1 MHSHSTSAR
10 PSPIRRR
17 PTPDRTRPLRLRR
30 TAAFLLLLLPITLV
44 APLLA
49 TALIALT
56 APPARASS
64 PAWRWPLDGHP
75 RVLRRFTPPPERWL
89 AGHRG
94 VDLAAPPS
102 TPVLAAGTGT
112 VRFAGPVGGK
122 GVVTIDHEGGLRTTY
137 LPVIPT
143 VKRGQPV
150 LPGTE
155 LGLLPQTPTPHCP
168 ESCLHWGLLRDS
180 RYLNPLL
187 LLGQAPIRL
196 LPFWPAPPEAITLSK
211 KPPSTTPPRP
221 PARFR
226 TRSKTDHPNPPPPK
240 TAHPNNYRL
249 SKSTS
254 PTTATPTAIS
264 LPVAILTALLLIIGL
279 HHRRHHHGHTSNSR
293 PPRPNSGRHR
303 RRSWGN
309 RGIRASTKHR
319 KDRSLQPRRKARSRD
334 DHPRHLRHW
343 RCRSRQKSA
352 GQEHDPPHPLTVR
365 R

>member
-1 MHSHSTSAR
+1 MHFHSTIAQASLIHR
-10 PSPIRRR
+10 PR
-17 PTPDRTRPLRLRR
+17 TPSKTRLPRLHH
-30 TAAFLLLLLPITLV
+30 TAASLLLLLLLPTALV

-56 APPARASS
+56 APPARASP

-102 TPVLAAGTGT
+102 TPVLAAGAGT

-143 VKRGQPV
+143 VKGGQPV
-150 LPGTE
+150 TPGTE
-155 LGLLPQTPTPHCP
+155 LGLLQTPTPHCP

-196 LPFWPAPPEAITLSK
+196 LPYWPAPPQAITLAK
-211 KPPSTTPPRP
+211 KPPSTTPPHP

-226 TRSKTDHPNPPPPK
+226 TRSKTDHPNPPPPE
-240 TAHPNNYRL
+240 TTQPNNYRL

-254 PTTATPTAIS
+254 PTTAATPIAIS
-264 LPVAILTALLLIIGL
+264 LPVAILVALLLIIGL
-279 HHRRHHHGHTSNSR
+279 HHRRHHGRTSNSR
-293 PPRPNSGRHR
+293 PPRPNSGQHR
-303 RRSWGN
+303 KRSWGN

-319 KDRSLQPRRKARSRD
+319 K
-334 DHPRHLRHW
+334 
-343 RCRSRQKSA
+343 
-352 GQEHDPPHPLTVR
+352 GPLTPPSP
-365 R
+365 

>member
-1 MHSHSTSAR
+1 MHSHSTSNQA
-10 PSPIRRR
+10 SVLRRR
-17 PTPDRTRPLRLRR
+17 PTPNETRPPRFHHI
-30 TAAFLLLLLPITLV
+30 AAFLLLLLPTTLV

-49 TALIALT
+49 TTLIVLT
-56 APPARASS
+56 APPARASP

-102 TPVLAAGTGT
+102 TPVLAAGAGT

-137 LPVIPT
+137 LPVTPA
-143 VKRGQPV
+143 VKRNQLV
-150 LPGTE
+150 TPGTE
-155 LGLLPQTPTPHCP
+155 LGLLQTPNPHCP

-196 LPFWPAPPEAITLSK
+196 LPFWPAPPQAITFSK
-211 KPPSTTPPRP
+211 KPRSTTAPRP
-221 PARFR
+221 PTRFR
-226 TRSKTDHPNPPPPK
+226 TRGKTDHPNPPPPK
-240 TAHPNNYRL
+240 TTGPDNYRL
-249 SKSTS
+249 SNSTS
-254 PTTATPTAIS
+254 PTTATPIAIS

-279 HHRRHHHGHTSNSR
+279 HHRRHHGRTSDSR

-303 RRSWGN
+303 KRHSGTH
-309 RGIRASTKHR
+309 GIRANSKHR
-319 KDRSLQPRRKARSRD
+319 KGARSHD
-334 DHPRHLRHW
+334 DHPRHLR
-343 RCRSRQKSA
+343 
-352 GQEHDPPHPLTVR
+352 P
-365 R
+365 